1 MIRDIDR
8 LFLRRAVELAQR
20 GLVSTT
26 PNPRV
31 GSIIVRGDQVIG
43 RGWHVRSGD
52 AHAEVNAI
60 NDAGGDVAG
69 ATVYVSLE
77 PCCHTGLQPPC
88 SEALIRARVS
98 RVVGAMTDPDPRVA
112 GRGYEALRGAG
123 IEVDSTELPEACELN
138 AGFAKRITQGRP
150 LVRIKVGA
158 SLDGRTAMANG
169 ESQWIT
175 SPEARADVQAWRARS
190 CAILTGVGT
199 VLADDPRLDVR
210 DDRFAT
216 AGVIRQPIIAV
227 ADSRGRTPA
236 DAKLFHGGGRVVL
249 FCGSA
254 GPGDHPHAEVV
265 RHKAEQVDLAA
276 MLDWLAAAGCGEVL
290 VEAGPTLTGALLQAN
305 LWDEAVIYLAPK
317 VLGDA
322 AMPMARLPIEHLA
335 QALQGDIRSSE
346 TVGGNLRVVLAPNR
360 QGVP

>member
-1 MIRDIDR
+1 MIGDIDR

-31 GSIIVRGDQVIG
+31 GTIIVRADQVIG

-52 AHAEVNAI
+52 AHAEINAI
-60 NDAGGDVAG
+60 KDAGDDVAG

-88 SEALIRARVS
+88 TEALIRARVS

-112 GRGYEALRGAG
+112 GRGYEALRDAG
-123 IEVDSTELPEACELN
+123 IEVDSTELPEARDLN
-138 AGFAKRITQGRP
+138 AGFAKRVTQGKP

-169 ESQWIT
+169 ESRWIT

-190 CAILTGVGT
+190 CAILTGIGT

-216 AGVIRQPIIAV
+216 AGAIRQPIIAV

-236 DAKLFHGGGRVVL
+236 DAKLFHGGRRVVL
-249 FCGSA
+249 FCGSSA
-254 GPGDHPHAEVV
+254 PAEHPDAEVV
-265 RHKAEQVDLAA
+265 RHDAEQVDLSAV
-276 MLDWLAAAGCGEVL
+276 LDWLAAAGCGEVL
-290 VEAGPTLTGALLQAN
+290 VEAGPTLTGALFQAN
-305 LWDEAVIYLAPK
+305 LWDEAVMYLAPK

-322 AMPMARLPIEHLA
+322 AMPMARLSIEHLA
-335 QALQGDIRSSE
+335 EALQGDIRSTE

-360 QGVP
+360 QPVP

>member
-1 MIRDIDR
+1 MIGDIDR

-31 GSIIVRGDQVIG
+31 GSIIVRDDQVIG
-43 RGWHVRSGD
+43 RGWHVRSGE

-60 NDAGGDVAG
+60 NNAGGDVAG

-88 SEALIRARVS
+88 TESLIRARVA

-112 GRGYEALRGAG
+112 GQGYQALRDAG
-123 IEVDSTELPEACELN
+123 IEVDSMELPEACELN
-138 AGFAKRITQGRP
+138 AGFAKRVTEGKP

-158 SLDGRTAMANG
+158 SMDGRTAMASG

-175 SPEARADVQAWRARS
+175 SAEARADVQAWRARS
-190 CAILTGVGT
+190 CAILTGIGT

-216 AGVIRQPIIAV
+216 TGVVRQPLIAV

-236 DAKLFHGGGRVVL
+236 KASLFNGGGRVVL
-249 FCGSA
+249 FGGSSA
-254 GPGDHPHAEVV
+254 PAEHPGAEVV
-265 RHKAEQVDLAA
+265 RHEGEQADLSAV
-276 MLDWLAAAGCGEVL
+276 LDWLAAAGCGEVL
-290 VEAGPTLTGALLQAN
+290 VEAGPTLTGALFRAE
-305 LWDEAVIYLAPK
+305 LWDEALIYLAPK
-317 VLGDA
+317 MLGDA
-322 AMPMARLPIEHLA
+322 AMPMARLSIEHLA
-335 QALQGDIRSSE
+335 EAFHGDIRSTE
-346 TVGGNLRVVLAPNR
+346 TVGGNLRVTLVPNR
-360 QGVP
+360 QRVA

>member
-1 MIRDIDR
+1 MIGDIDR

-31 GSIIVRGDQVIG
+31 GSIIVRGEQVIG

-52 AHAEVNAI
+52 AHAEINAI

-88 SEALIRARVS
+88 TEALIRAGVA

-123 IEVDSTELPEACELN
+123 IEVDSTELPEACDLN
-138 AGFAKRITQGRP
+138 AGFAKRVTQGRP

-190 CAILTGVGT
+190 CAMLTGIGT

-236 DAKLFHGGGRVVL
+236 DAKLFRGGGRVVL
-249 FCGSA
+249 FCGSSA
-254 GPGDHPHAEVV
+254 PAEHPDAEVV
-265 RHKAEQVDLAA
+265 RQDAEQVDLAA
-276 MLDWLAAAGCGEVL
+276 MLDWLAAAGCSEVL
-290 VEAGPTLTGALLQAN
+290 VEAGPALTGALLQTG

-335 QALQGDIRSSE
+335 QALQGNIRSTE
-346 TVGGNLRVVLAPNR
+346 TVGDNLRVVLTPNR
-360 QGVP
+360 QPVP